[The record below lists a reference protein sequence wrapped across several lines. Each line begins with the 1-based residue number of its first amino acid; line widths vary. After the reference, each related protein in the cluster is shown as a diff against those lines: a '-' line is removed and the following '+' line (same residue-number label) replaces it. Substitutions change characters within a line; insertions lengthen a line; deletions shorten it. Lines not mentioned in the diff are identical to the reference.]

1 MPFNYRRT
9 KRPRE
14 ALLDLYIG
22 KKVMMSRIGGSFRTL
37 VEYLSLLFLSLTY
50 PDEYQEGTV
59 YGCQFA
65 WGRHLL
71 KSNAGIQRL
80 TWSGRKSDCKYKS
93 ISQLDCETN

>member
-22 KKVMMSRIGGSFRTL
+22 KKVMMSRIGGSACAT

-50 PDEYQEGTV
+50 VDGYRQGTV

-71 KSNAGIQRL
+71 KCNAGIQRL
-80 TWSGRKSDCKYKS
+80 T
-93 ISQLDCETN
+93 